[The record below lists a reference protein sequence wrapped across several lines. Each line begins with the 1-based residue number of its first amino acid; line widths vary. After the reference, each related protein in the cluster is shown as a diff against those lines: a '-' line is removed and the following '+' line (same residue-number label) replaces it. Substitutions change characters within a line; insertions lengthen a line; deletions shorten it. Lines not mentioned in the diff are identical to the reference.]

1 MAVESSRHC
10 VCSVACFPLLSDRLQ
25 RLTGLSESSSAS
37 AQAAQA
43 GSQTKGVVS
52 LAHSLL
58 FGCLWQ
64 QDPNNLD
71 MWLCLKK
78 KKTGNGTQSRSLG
91 HSVGG
96 RAAVSSGTAR
106 FFPPFFLKIT

>member
-78 KKTGNGTQSRSLG
+78 KKNWEWNPKQELG
-91 HSVGG
+91 
-96 RAAVSSGTAR
+96 
-106 FFPPFFLKIT
+106 PFSWWKSCGE

>member
-1 MAVESSRHC
+1 M
-10 VCSVACFPLLSDRLQ
+10 CSVACFPLLSDRLQ

-37 AQAAQA
+37 AQA

-58 FGCLWQ
+58 FGCLRQ

-71 MWLCLKK
+71 MWLYLKK
-78 KKTGNGTQSRSLG
+78 KKLG
-91 HSVGG
+91 MEPKAGVWAIQLVEEL
-96 RAAVSSGTAR
+96 R
-106 FFPPFFLKIT
+106 

>member
-78 KKTGNGTQSRSLG
+78 KKKKLG
-91 HSVGG
+91 MEPKAGAWAIQLVEEL
-96 RAAVSSGTAR
+96 R
-106 FFPPFFLKIT
+106 

>member
-78 KKTGNGTQSRSLG
+78 KKKNWEWNPKQEFG
-91 HSVGG
+91 
-96 RAAVSSGTAR
+96 
-106 FFPPFFLKIT
+106 PFSWWKSCGE

>member
-10 VCSVACFPLLSDRLQ
+10 VCSVACFPLVSDRLQ

-37 AQAAQA
+37 AQA

-58 FGCLWQ
+58 FGCLRQ

-71 MWLCLKK
+71 MWLYLKKK

-96 RAAVSSGTAR
+96 RAAVSSGIVC